1 MFGEIGWKGYCCSS
15 SPYVDVVYCEEG
27 YVSCP
32 SCLFLLL
39 CHDGEVQLVKLF
51 LVDSA
56 GSVEHDITA

>member
-1 MFGEIGWKGYCCSS
+1 MFGDIGWEGYCCSS
-15 SPYVDVVYCEEG
+15 YPYVDVAYWEED

-51 LVDSA
+51 LVD
-56 GSVEHDITA
+56 GTRGVEHDITA